1 VRPVAPVAPPVGRT
15 GAPNPPAHTFPGA
28 GPNHTVQEPGK
39 GRPLPN
45 PHEPAPVAG
54 DRRLGPSGP
63 GGLVHSPGA
72 PLHPPVRP
80 VGVAHSTGPLA
91 GPALAGRHIQLSPS
105 TSVVARADHAG
116 FTAVKQQSPRS
127 SIVLQQQ
134 AGPNGRVQ
142 VNAYRQ
148 VVSNDGRTTTRTY
161 TDGRRTID
169 AADFHSTGRLNGT
182 QFVQYHNG
190 LHAAFLPNGR
200 PVYAERFTRLP
211 GVSLQAVQRTIY
223 ATTVAGRIVSLQR
236 PIVRFYTVNT
246 FGGYSTFVYQPVVF
260 PAPFY
265 GAFYAPLGFP
275 IVVGP
280 QCLICPMPTVA
291 FAGPPAQYTDPMDV
305 LGDDQIADA
314 VGDDGVAPE
323 AAADTPAA
331 PAPDQAATPN
341 APAPEP
347 PPPAPPEL
355 MQSAPAAQSAG
366 QGSAPPADAQDDLST
381 LKTQA
386 DGLRAEVTARAEKD
400 AQQPD
405 AAASNDGSLATLH
418 PVALVTMDP
427 AASADPT
434 PIPEDVRGEV
444 RKQVRLSVAQHA
456 TNHAL
461 TISDVGH
468 SEYARIYLFQ
478 VANSLDTVSA
488 IAGDRCELGSGD
500 LLSFADPGY
509 EQTNATLQMKV
520 VIARSGHCLLQDT
533 VEISQADL
541 QEMLNMFNERLEN
554 NMRRLGNCAAS
565 KEGCLQSS

>member
-1 VRPVAPVAPPVGRT
+1 LGS
-15 GAPNPPAHTFPGA
+15 PGA
-28 GPNHTVQEPGK
+28 G
-39 GRPLPN
+39 
-45 PHEPAPVAG
+45 
-54 DRRLGPSGP
+54 GP
-63 GGLVHSPGA
+63 VHSPGE
-72 PLHPPVRP
+72 PLHPPVHP

-116 FTAVKQQSPRS
+116 FTAVKQESPRS

-134 AGPNGRVQ
+134 SGPNGRVQ

-148 VVSNDGRTTTRTY
+148 VVSTDGRTTTRTF

-169 AADFHSTGRLNGT
+169 APDFHSTGRLNGT

-211 GVSLQAVQRTIY
+211 GVALQAVQRTIY
-223 ATTVAGRIVSLQR
+223 AATVGGRIVSLQR

-260 PAPFY
+260 SAPFY
-265 GAFYAPLGFP
+265 RAFYAPLGFP

-291 FAGPPAQYTDPMDV
+291 FAGPPAQYSDPMDV

-323 AAADTPAA
+323 AAPDPAA
-331 PAPDQAATPN
+331 AGPAPDQAATPD

-347 PPPAPPEL
+347 PPPPPPEL

-366 QGSAPPADAQDDLST
+366 QGTVPPADAENDLST
-381 LKTQA
+381 LKSQA
-386 DGLRAEVTARAEKD
+386 NGLRAEVTARAEKD

-405 AAASNDGSLATLH
+405 AAAQSDTSLATLR
-418 PVALVTMDP
+418 PAAMVTMDP
-427 AASADPT
+427 APSVDPT

-456 TNHAL
+456 NNHAL

-468 SEYARIYLFQ
+468 SEYAKIYLFQ

-500 LLSFADPGY
+500 LISFADPGY
-509 EQTNATLQMKV
+509 EESHATLQMKV

-554 NMRRLGNCAAS
+554 NMRRLGTCATV
-565 KEGCLQSS
+565 KDGCLQSS

>member
-1 VRPVAPVAPPVGRT
+1 LGTPGLA
-15 GAPNPPAHTFPGA
+15 GA
-28 GPNHTVQEPGK
+28 GG
-39 GRPLPN
+39 
-45 PHEPAPVAG
+45 AA
-54 DRRLGPSGP
+54 
-63 GGLVHSPGA
+63 HSPGGA
-72 PLHPPVRP
+72 PLHPPGRP
-80 VGVAHSTGPLA
+80 VGPPHPTTPLA

-116 FTAVKQQSPRS
+116 FTAVKQESPRS

-142 VNAYRQ
+142 VSAYRQ
-148 VVSNDGRTTTRTY
+148 VVSADGRTTTRTY
-161 TDGRRTID
+161 TDGRRTIE

-211 GVSLQAVQRTIY
+211 GVALQAVQRTIY
-223 ATTVAGRIVSLQR
+223 ATTVSGRIVSLQR

-291 FAGPPAQYTDPMDV
+291 FAGPPAQYSDPMDV

-314 VGDDGVAPE
+314 VGDDGVVPE
-323 AAADTPAA
+323 AVADTPAGSA
-331 PAPDQAATPN
+331 PAPDQAATPD

-347 PPPAPPEL
+347 PPPPPPEL
-355 MQSAPAAQSAG
+355 MPSAPAAQSAG
-366 QGSAPPADAQDDLST
+366 QGTAPPADAQADLST
-381 LKTQA
+381 LKSQA

-405 AAASNDGSLATLH
+405 AAAPNDASLATLH
-418 PVALVTMDP
+418 PAALVTMDP
-427 AASADPT
+427 APSVDPT

-444 RKQVRLSVAQHA
+444 HKQVRLSVAQHA
-456 TNHAL
+456 NNHAL

-500 LLSFADPGY
+500 LLSFADEGY
-509 EQTNATLQMKV
+509 EESHATLQMKV

-541 QEMLNMFNERLEN
+541 QEMLNMFNERLES
-554 NMRRLGNCAAS
+554 NMRRLGNCAAV
-565 KEGCLQSS
+565 KDGCLQSS

>member
-1 VRPVAPVAPPVGRT
+1 
-15 GAPNPPAHTFPGA
+15 
-28 GPNHTVQEPGK
+28 
-39 GRPLPN
+39 
-45 PHEPAPVAG
+45 
-54 DRRLGPSGP
+54 
-63 GGLVHSPGA
+63 
-72 PLHPPVRP
+72 
-80 VGVAHSTGPLA
+80 
-91 GPALAGRHIQLSPS
+91 
-105 TSVVARADHAG
+105 
-116 FTAVKQQSPRS
+116 
-127 SIVLQQQ
+127 
-134 AGPNGRVQ
+134 
-142 VNAYRQ
+142 
-148 VVSNDGRTTTRTY
+148 
-161 TDGRRTID
+161 
-169 AADFHSTGRLNGT
+169 
-182 QFVQYHNG
+182 
-190 LHAAFLPNGR
+190 
-200 PVYAERFTRLP
+200 
-211 GVSLQAVQRTIY
+211 
-223 ATTVAGRIVSLQR
+223 
-236 PIVRFYTVNT
+236 
-246 FGGYSTFVYQPVVF
+246 
-260 PAPFY
+260 
-265 GAFYAPLGFP
+265 
-275 IVVGP
+275 
-280 QCLICPMPTVA
+280 
-291 FAGPPAQYTDPMDV
+291 MDV

>member
-1 VRPVAPVAPPVGRT
+1 M
-15 GAPNPPAHTFPGA
+15 
-28 GPNHTVQEPGK
+28 
-39 GRPLPN
+39 
-45 PHEPAPVAG
+45 
-54 DRRLGPSGP
+54 
-63 GGLVHSPGA
+63 
-72 PLHPPVRP
+72 
-80 VGVAHSTGPLA
+80 
-91 GPALAGRHIQLSPS
+91 
-105 TSVVARADHAG
+105 VARADHAG
-116 FTAVKQQSPRS
+116 FTAVKQESPRS

-142 VNAYRQ
+142 VSAYRQ
-148 VVSNDGRTTTRTY
+148 VVSADGRTTTRTY
-161 TDGRRTID
+161 TDGRRTIE

-211 GVSLQAVQRTIY
+211 GVALQAVQRTIY
-223 ATTVAGRIVSLQR
+223 ATTVSGRIVSLQR

-246 FGGYSTFVYQPVVF
+246 FGGYSTFVYQPVAF

-323 AAADTPAA
+323 VAADTTPAGPAA
-331 PAPDQAATPN
+331 DQAPTPD

-347 PPPAPPEL
+347 PPPPPPEL
-355 MQSAPAAQSAG
+355 MQSAPPAQSAG
-366 QGSAPPADAQDDLST
+366 QGTAPPAPAEDDLST
-381 LKTQA
+381 LKAQA
-386 DGLRAEVTARAEKD
+386 DGLRAEVSARAQKD
-400 AQQPD
+400 AEQPD
-405 AAASNDGSLATLH
+405 AAAQNDGSLATLR
-418 PVALVTMDP
+418 PAALVTMDP
-427 AASADPT
+427 APSLDPT

-444 RKQVRLSVAQHA
+444 HKQVRLSVAQHA
-456 TNHAL
+456 NNHAL

-468 SEYARIYLFQ
+468 SEYAKIYLFQ

-500 LLSFADPGY
+500 LLSFAEPGY
-509 EQTNATLQMKV
+509 EQSNATLQMKV

-554 NMRRLGNCAAS
+554 NMRRLGNCAAA
-565 KEGCLQSS
+565 KDGCLQSS